1 MAIGLAADNPAE
13 AERVLRLVP
22 QEEGR
27 SWLHPAIAWKMA
39 MSDPARARR
48 LVDESQ
54 RYYDSP
60 QSYLYLACGL
70 KGHDPAAAD
79 EAFWK
84 GIQGIDRLLEEG
96 AEYLAMQI
104 RGGTGA
110 LHAAGGADRPD
121 PCARGFLARRRRATS
136 YRQSALAQRSDRSVN
151 WSSF

>member
-1 MAIGLAADNPAE
+1 MDLAASIRADANKILWNVAIGLAAENPAE

-22 QEEGR
+22 TEKGQ
-27 SWLHPAIAWKMA
+27 SWLPPAIAWKMA

-48 LVDESQ
+48 LVEESQ

-70 KGHDPAAAD
+70 KGHDPAAAE

-96 AEYLAMQI
+96 SEYLAMQI
-104 RGGTGA
+104 GGG
-110 LHAAGGADRPD
+110 R
-121 PCARGFLARRRRATS
+121 S
-136 YRQSALAQRSDRSVN
+136 YEDQWRSV
-151 WSSF
+151 WFRYGYGQMKTPLDRDIW